1 MYNYGIRGWQ
11 RVNYEGWMISL
22 YEFYEDE
29 YKRYY
34 QVNNE
39 KFFKKVKRVGVK
51 RALKDLFY
59 FPSKWK
65 MIGFVIYCISEI
77 FALITYLIGFIKDD
91 QSIVFIGIVL
101 MIIPPLILVNTTK
114 YSIYSYE
121 KNIIVL
127 KKILMQKKID
137 SDKKIERLIKDTE
150 KYMDRSK
157 IFAYIFQ
164 LIQISIPGIKLLLGD
179 SQITTQ
185 YSVVINNFIDNN
197 SEVISLIIIIS
208 IFIIGI
214 YFMIINR
221 PEGKKQKLKE
231 LNNLLKITSL
241 YI

>member
-1 MYNYGIRGWQ
+1 
-11 RVNYEGWMISL
+11 
-22 YEFYEDE
+22 
-29 YKRYY
+29 
-34 QVNNE
+34 
-39 KFFKKVKRVGVK
+39 
-51 RALKDLFY
+51 
-59 FPSKWK
+59 
-65 MIGFVIYCISEI
+65 
-77 FALITYLIGFIKDD
+77 
-91 QSIVFIGIVL
+91 
-101 MIIPPLILVNTTK
+101 
-114 YSIYSYE
+114 
-121 KNIIVL
+121 
-127 KKILMQKKID
+127 
-137 SDKKIERLIKDTE
+137 
-150 KYMDRSK
+150 MDRSK